1 MDAQVTQPPTIRK
14 GGRKTKRKAGRRR
27 ARRGRDTAPGNDYKW
42 SHPPAPLRL
51 RDREVEQ
58 QRNSPGRDDK
68 VRRIEDDVK
77 NKRSVFT
84 TVWNWTA
91 SPREKWGSPT
101 VPGKWYCV
109 LRGCIAKTT
118 RQRGGGDGGGCGGP
132 PLAWIYSAQD
142 ATATW
147 YLLSAGRLPTNA
159 SVIKPRECSHYC
171 ALRSHTTSF
180 TLYTALCTRNI
191 VLQITPSTFP
201 RGISGKMK
209 YVFVACAM
217 LFNLPVHVSNLCSYI
232 RREDRYWLSSK
243 L

>member
-1 MDAQVTQPPTIRK
+1 MKPSTRSAPT
-14 GGRKTKRKAGRRR
+14 
-27 ARRGRDTAPGNDYKW
+27 RD
-42 SHPPAPLRL
+42 H
-51 RDREVEQ
+51 EVAQ
-58 QRNSPGRDDK
+58 QRRNSLGRDDK

-109 LRGCIAKTT
+109 LRSCIAKTT
-118 RQRGGGDGGGCGGP
+118 RQRGDDGGCGGP
-132 PLAWIYSAQD
+132 PLLAWIYSAQD

-159 SVIKPRECSHYC
+159 SVIKPRECSRYC
-171 ALRSHTTSF
+171 AFALTHNVIYLVRS
-180 TLYTALCTRNI
+180 I
-191 VLQITPSTFP
+191 VYA
-201 RGISGKMK
+201 K
-209 YVFVACAM
+209 YRLTDNSVYF
-217 LFNLPVHVSNLCSYI
+217 
-232 RREDRYWLSSK
+232 SSQY